1 MFMYVGVCVGVG
13 IHHISTM
20 VKNGRG
26 EIISGILFL
35 NNSSYVVHF
44 CSVC

>member
-1 MFMYVGVCVGVG
+1 MWIAVFMYVCVGVG

-26 EIISGILFL
+26 EIISGILF
-35 NNSSYVVHF
+35 
-44 CSVC
+44 